1 MIAKLEAHRRPPL
14 KSPLP
19 SPSER
24 KRIRTD
30 YGVTAQAV
38 ADVLGVSRM
47 SVSAWEKGT
56 YDPTGENATKY
67 AELLREMREALNQE
81 ETPDDQD

>member
-1 MIAKLEAHRRPPL
+1 MISQLEAHRRRPR

-19 SPSER
+19 SPAER

-30 YGVTAQAV
+30 YGVTIQAV

-47 SVSAWEKGT
+47 SVTAWEKGT
-56 YDPTGENATKY
+56 SEPTGENATKY
-67 AELLREMREALNQE
+67 VELLREMREALKQE
-81 ETPDDQD
+81 ENPDDQD